1 MVATLKQYQSQQA
14 QFSIGSSSNGSAFSS
29 SLSPSASSSYDDDD
43 EEEDFALDFGFAGQD
58 RRSASPIQVQTPS
71 AGENRKP
78 AIFIGDASD
87 LVLKLNDALKSTISG
102 CSQTLLRLREDNN
115 KSMDTVRQQH
125 DRIAADLESKIQDL
139 TSESKRMKVSNVFSS
154 VFFGQ
159 VFTICSVL
167 RGHYRKRKRS
177 LFRRYKRCKGRCRAS
192 KSKAEKNFSS

>member
-1 MVATLKQYQSQQA
+1 MVGTLKQFQSQQA

-43 EEEDFALDFGFAGQD
+43 EEDFALDFGFAGQD
-58 RRSASPIQVQTPS
+58 RRSTLPIHIQTPS
-71 AGENRKP
+71 AGKNRKP

-139 TSESKRMKVSNVFSS
+139 TSESKRMKVF
-154 VFFGQ
+154 
-159 VFTICSVL
+159 I
-167 RGHYRKRKRS
+167 
-177 LFRRYKRCKGRCRAS
+177 
-192 KSKAEKNFSS
+192 